1 MTNKEPVIPF
11 GIWPCAPV
19 EGQPELVLS
28 GWRVFEVLLL
38 DSTERTRHFAG
49 YSEADN
55 AGRVSSAIMQFDP
68 ATMRGVTSSGRVYGL
83 RGKPGLGSD
92 AEYTWNAW
100 KRFGGV
106 RDAVDVTAE
115 VFAGPNE

>member
-1 MTNKEPVIPF
+1 MKNKQPTIPVDL
-11 GIWPCAPV
+11 WACAPV
-19 EGQPELVLS
+19 EDQPELVLS
-28 GWRVFEVLLL
+28 GWRVFEVLRR

-49 YSEADN
+49 YSETDN

-115 VFAGPNE
+115 ALSA